1 MADGRCRFRRV
12 WAMIDAMRRF
22 VPALALFALA
32 PLIGECLLGNLTV
45 PEIGLLLPVLA
56 PMYGGGAL
64 LIREAARRAGRGP
77 ATMLVLGIAYG
88 LVEEGLA
95 DQMLFNRHYA
105 GHDLMGDTYVPALG
119 MGGWLT
125 IVLLTMHAVWSTNV
139 AIVLAESLV
148 PERAETP
155 WLGRTGL
162 VVTAVLF
169 AGGSAVVGFGN
180 YGDERFMATPAQ
192 FLGTAAAV
200 VLLVIAAFRLRER
213 PPLAGTA
220 PGPLPVG
227 AAALVTATLFLQT
240 ERPPGW
246 WSATAAAGLI
256 VLAWAAVA
264 RWSRQGGWGPPHRL
278 ALAGGALLAYAAA
291 GFATTPESAPKQGV
305 DYVANA
311 VLATAAVILL
321 AVAVRRR
328 NGGETAASRPRR
340 EAGPRPSRRR

>member
-1 MADGRCRFRRV
+1 MVAIASARAGAMIHGMRRV
-12 WAMIDAMRRF
+12 T
-22 VPALALFALA
+22 PALALFALA

-64 LIREAARRAGRGP
+64 LIREVTRRTRRGP
-77 ATMLVLGIAYG
+77 ATMLVLGVAYG

-162 VVTAVLF
+162 AVTAVLF
-169 AGGSAVVGFGN
+169 VGGSALVGFGN
-180 YGDERFMATPAQ
+180 YGEERFLATPAQ
-192 FLGTAAAV
+192 LLGTMAV
-200 VLLVIAAFRLRER
+200 VALLVIVAFRLGPR
-213 PPLAGTA
+213 PPLEGTA
-220 PGPLPVG
+220 PSPLLVG
-227 AAALVTATLFLQT
+227 AVALVAAALFLQT
-240 ERPPGW
+240 EQPPGW
-246 WSATAAAGLI
+246 WGAAAAAGLI
-256 VLAWAAVA
+256 VVTWAAVA
-264 RWSRQGGWGPPHRL
+264 RWSRRRGWDLRHRL
-278 ALAGGALLAYAAA
+278 ALAGGALLAYAGG
-291 GFATTPESAPKQGV
+291 GFTTSPESAPKQGM

-321 AVAVRRR
+321 TLAVRRQS
-328 NGGETAASRPRR
+328 AASRPRT
-340 EAGPRPSRRR
+340 EAGPRPSHRP